1 MVLVVET
8 HYHIGVLVGIKEIQM
23 EFTIGQIFENE
34 YPPEV
39 AVWCNQQGNC
49 YIEEIDTLGGKRRFQ
64 IKAIPEPTPEE
75 LEAQELEQAKEERAE
90 AVSKIIVEVD
100 GMQFDGDEIAQTRMG
115 RTIAAVV
122 ALGVDI
128 NTYTQTW
135 VLADN
140 TVANPTIKQLAQ
152 ALKLAGEEQT
162 KLWTVP
168 YDESSSETLGLA
180 KVGI

>member
-1 MVLVVET
+1 MYFRKQKNSIDILDFSLTKYADDCLETQERIVLHSNGMYYLESE
-8 HYHIGVLVGIKEIQM
+8 L
-23 EFTIGQIFENE
+23 
-34 YPPEV
+34 P
-39 AVWCNQQGNC
+39 
-49 YIEEIDTLGGKRRFQ
+49 D
-64 IKAIPEPTPEE
+64 PTPEE
-75 LEAQELEQAKEERAE
+75 LLEQAKEERAE
-90 AVSKIIVEVD
+90 AVSKIIVEVN
-100 GMQFDGDEIAQTRMG
+100 GMKFDGDETAQTRMG
-115 RTIAAVV
+115 RTIAAAV

-140 TVANPTIKQLAQ
+140 TVATPTIKQLAE

-168 YDESSSETLGLA
+168 YDESSSEALGLA

>member
-1 MVLVVET
+1 MAET
-8 HYHIGVLVGIKEIQM
+8 DFY
-23 EFTIGQIFENE
+23 IGQIFEE
-34 YPPEV
+34 TYPPEA
-39 AVWCNQQGNC
+39 AVWCNEQGNC
-49 YIEEIDTLGGKRRFQ
+49 YIEEIDALDGKRRFQ
-64 IKAIPEPTPEE
+64 IVAVPEPTPEE
-75 LEAQELEQAKEERAE
+75 IEAQELAEAKAERAE

-100 GMQFDGDEIAQTRMG
+100 GMKFDGDETAQTRMG
-115 RTIAAVV
+115 RTIAAAV
-122 ALGVDI
+122 ALGVDL

-168 YDESSSETLGLA
+168 YEESSSEALGLA

>member
-1 MVLVVET
+1 MYFRKQKNSINILDFSSTKYADDCLETQENIVLHSNGRYYLESE
-8 HYHIGVLVGIKEIQM
+8 L
-23 EFTIGQIFENE
+23 
-34 YPPEV
+34 P
-39 AVWCNQQGNC
+39 
-49 YIEEIDTLGGKRRFQ
+49 D
-64 IKAIPEPTPEE
+64 PTPEE
-75 LEAQELEQAKEERAE
+75 LLEQAKVERAE

-100 GMQFDGDEIAQTRMG
+100 GMKFDGDETAQTRMG
-115 RTIAAVV
+115 RTIAAAV

-140 TVANPTIKQLAQ
+140 TVATPTIKQLAQ

-168 YDESSSETLGLA
+168 YEE
-180 KVGI
+180 

>member
-1 MVLVVET
+1 MFYRKFKGTNLILDFSASKYADDCLETQENIVL
-8 HYHIGVLVGIKEIQM
+8 HSD
-23 EFTIGQIFENE
+23 
-34 YPPEV
+34 
-39 AVWCNQQGNC
+39 GN
-49 YIEEIDTLGGKRRFQ
+49 YYLESELPD
-64 IKAIPEPTPEE
+64 PTPEE
-75 LEAQELEQAKEERAE
+75 LLEQAKAERAS

-100 GMQFDGDEIAQTRMG
+100 GMKFDGDETAQTRIG
-115 RTIAAVV
+115 RTIAAAV
-122 ALGVDI
+122 ALGVDT

-140 TVANPTIKQLAQ
+140 TVATPTIKQLAQ

>member
-1 MVLVVET
+1 MKNFIFKNKHYTTLSELRLAMPTVVFPKEPSEELLQSL
-8 HYHIGVLVGIKEIQM
+8 GVTVE
-23 EFTIGQIFENE
+23 E
-34 YPPEV
+34 YIPSE
-39 AVWCNQQGNC
+39 
-49 YIEEIDTLGGKRRFQ
+49 EEILAQD
-64 IKAIPEPTPEE
+64 KA
-75 LEAQELEQAKEERAE
+75 ERAE

-100 GMQFDGDEIAQTRMG
+100 DMKFDGDETAQTRMG
-115 RTIAAVV
+115 RTIASAI

-128 NTYTQTW
+128 DTYTQTW

-140 TVANPTIKQLAQ
+140 TVATPTIKQLAQ